1 MDNEKINNEGV
12 PTFTPPPP
20 TFTPPKEERVEHNG
34 PVCHYHNNE
43 PAVTRCARCGKY
55 ICQDCADNYGVT
67 IGEYAGKAL
76 CYDCCQQIVAAN
88 VEDLKRNKSKI
99 KAQFILSLIGIVLG
113 FMFGLSLG
121 SESSD
126 AGSTF
131 ISGLI
136 FACIG
141 GVFLTAMKA
150 FFSLT
155 WDAIKIAFRGQF
167 GWLTVLSLIFQTI
180 VIVFQCI
187 WLTISNTFYYI
198 SYLRKTSGF
207 IESDQSALQQMADYM
222 EYTMIRNQNRGVDIE
237 TLLSQ
242 KSELANNSYA
252 HMVQTQGEEQ
262 AEATLRGCVASINE
276 NGEIIRSFHEAGRTA
291 A

>member
-113 FMFGLSLG
+113 FMFGL
-121 SESSD
+121 
-126 AGSTF
+126 
-131 ISGLI
+131 
-136 FACIG
+136 
-141 GVFLTAMKA
+141 
-150 FFSLT
+150 
-155 WDAIKIAFRGQF
+155 
-167 GWLTVLSLIFQTI
+167 
-180 VIVFQCI
+180 
-187 WLTISNTFYYI
+187 
-198 SYLRKTSGF
+198 
-207 IESDQSALQQMADYM
+207 
-222 EYTMIRNQNRGVDIE
+222 
-237 TLLSQ
+237 
-242 KSELANNSYA
+242 
-252 HMVQTQGEEQ
+252 
-262 AEATLRGCVASINE
+262 
-276 NGEIIRSFHEAGRTA
+276 
-291 A
+291 